1 MIMIES
7 HGKEEH
13 VEVSLNYCSQNGRN
27 LYRAPYYN
35 RNLNI
40 VLLLGTLRPIFLHTA
55 ALESESYEYLHTQ
68 VKKIK
73 RARTH
78 QRSSRPGK

>member
-1 MIMIES
+1 MLVCFAFALICRELFTS
-7 HGKEEH
+7 APAGHP
-13 VEVSLNYCSQNGRN
+13 
-27 LYRAPYYN
+27 APY
-35 RNLNI
+35 
-40 VLLLGTLRPIFLHTA
+40 FLHTA